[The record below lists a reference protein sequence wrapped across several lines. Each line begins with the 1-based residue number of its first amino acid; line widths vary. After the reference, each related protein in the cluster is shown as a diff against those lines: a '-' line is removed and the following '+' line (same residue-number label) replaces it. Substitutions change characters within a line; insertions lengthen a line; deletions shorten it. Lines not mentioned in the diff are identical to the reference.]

1 MSYLLIGLG
10 NPGAQYAPTR
20 HNAGFWLVEAVRLAH
35 GWPAWKSQLGGL
47 VSKGKVPLREGSED
61 IVLLQPQTFMNLSG
75 PCVQAVGAFY
85 KIAPAQWL
93 VAHDELDVPAGDIRW
108 KMGGGTAGH
117 NGLKSI
123 QQATG
128 TADFARLR
136 LGIGRPVHKSAVADY
151 VLEPF
156 SPSEALQMAEN
167 VAWLAGK
174 LPELLTEPAKTLAAR
189 PKAT

>member
-1 MSYLLIGLG
+1 MAYLLIGLG
-10 NPGAQYAPTR
+10 NPGAHYAATR

-35 GWPAWKSQLGGL
+35 GWPAWKNQLGGL
-47 VSKGKVPLREGSED
+47 VSKGKVPLPAGPED

-75 PCVQAVGAFY
+75 PCVQTVAGFY
-85 KIAPAQWL
+85 KIPPAQWL
-93 VAHDELDVPAGDIRW
+93 VAHDELDVAAGDMKW
-108 KMGGGTAGH
+108 KIGGGTAGH

-136 LGIGRPVHKSAVADY
+136 LGIGRPVHKGDVADY

-156 SPSEALQMAEN
+156 SPTEALQMAEN

-174 LPELLTEPAKTLAAR
+174 LPELLTEPAKVLAAR
-189 PKAT
+189 PKPA